1 MIRYRKSPQLRVRR
15 RPAPEPPWWFATAV
29 SPYSGRRAQPLAID
43 YLTLEASSQ
52 ARLEVT
58 VCEEVRDA
66 LDRAALRQPLRGPVL
81 IDAAGTA
88 EEIFRRGEA
97 ALRFCRERDLATIVL
112 LSPDSGAIDTEGAT
126 AVLAAWP
133 PALDRIAAA
142 ASAMRAPWGMAVPL
156 LYPVTTDLETLERL
170 AAIAREG
177 GAAFLAPVAVEADPT
192 AKQALAGG
200 DEETYA
206 NLFHADL
213 EPLTTATERHLAALA
228 AEGGMA
234 DFVVPPRWEERSNW
248 NAAVLLTLTAS
259 RMLAM
264 GDDIEL
270 AGAIARSARVVADLD
285 KPLVRIAEAASLSI
299 VEALDEASA
308 DIAGDWLEGVEGAFV
323 ARVNARWRLR
333 RDAGMG
339 PA

>member
-1 MIRYRKSPQLRVRR
+1 
-15 RPAPEPPWWFATAV
+15 
-29 SPYSGRRAQPLAID
+29 
-43 YLTLEASSQ
+43 
-52 ARLEVT
+52 
-58 VCEEVRDA
+58 
-66 LDRAALRQPLRGPVL
+66 
-81 IDAAGTA
+81 
-88 EEIFRRGEA
+88 
-97 ALRFCRERDLATIVL
+97 
-112 LSPDSGAIDTEGAT
+112 
-126 AVLAAWP
+126 
-133 PALDRIAAA
+133 
-142 ASAMRAPWGMAVPL
+142 
-156 LYPVTTDLETLERL
+156 
-170 AAIAREG
+170 AIAREG